1 MLNGNSL
8 CRRRRILGSFN
19 KALQEIL
26 LLWVN
31 MLLNRDESHT
41 VRSCMWL
48 CVPVSSVWRGFRKSI
63 GQRSEAKI
71 FLLTSFNSIVVY
83 RRLCDGLFLS
93 FTLKDGNMR
102 HLVWNTLL
110 LYPLIRNRWWLLVV
124 ILYKLHV
131 HHKIPFQ
138 FSLDQQI
145 YNKPKLV
152 IEQLIGVPLA
162 FFNIVWINFYS
173 HEIHHGLLLR

>member
-1 MLNGNSL
+1 MLNGNRL
-8 CRRRRILGSFN
+8 CIRRRILGSFN

-48 CVPVSSVWRGFRKSI
+48 CVPVSSVWRGFRKVLDN
-63 GQRSEAKI
+63 EAKRKSFFSHHSI
-71 FLLTSFNSIVVY
+71 LLYFIDVCMMA
-83 RRLCDGLFLS
+83 LLLS

-110 LYPLIRNRWWLLVV
+110 LYPLIRNRWWLLLV
-124 ILYKLHV
+124 ILYKLHL

-138 FSLDQQI
+138 FSLDQQF
-145 YNKPKLV
+145 YNKPKW
-152 IEQLIGVPLA
+152 LI
-162 FFNIVWINFYS
+162 
-173 HEIHHGLLLR
+173 